1 MSETEVLP
9 EVKEII
15 GAMLFAAKAPLMVK
29 QMRSTFPRAAMNYG
43 GIVDDYAKIKDADI
57 KRALEEL
64 KADYEKAKVGLT
76 LVEVASG
83 YRLQNEKKTG
93 PWLRELLDKG
103 KPNRLSKPAL
113 ETLSIVAYRQP
124 CTRSEIEAVRG
135 VAVDAM
141 VRNLLE
147 MGLLKVTGRSD
158 VPGRPWLFGTTQLF
172 LEHFGLKS
180 LDELPNR
187 EELRRQGEQ
196 IAMQLKGE
204 EEPAPEGKEQE
215 KKKDEKGNPEAE
227 SNEEASAEKA
237 EDDQEEN
244 VEKDGATTDAE
255 EEQESEEAV
264 ENADEEE
271 DDEEEEEEFDDDDDD
286 EDEDD

>member
-9 EVKEII
+9 EVKEIV
-15 GAMLFAAKAPLMVK
+15 GAMLFAAKQPLTVK
-29 QMRSTFPRAAMNYG
+29 QMRATFPRAAMNYG
-43 GIVDDYAKIKDADI
+43 GIVEDYAKVKDADI

-64 KADYEKAKVGLT
+64 GKDYEKAKVGLSV
-76 LVEVASG
+76 VEVATG

-147 MGLLKVTGRSD
+147 MGLVKVTGRSEL
-158 VPGRPWLFGTTQLF
+158 PGRPWLFGTTQMF
-172 LEHFGLKS
+172 LEHFGLKQ
-180 LDELPNR
+180 LDELPNMD
-187 EELRRQGEQ
+187 ELRRQGEQ
-196 IAMQLKGE
+196 ISMKLQEQQELKDAADKQDESDGEEPAEKKGDKNEKAPEKEEQAAAEKGESTKAEAEPATKSDDSDAAPAAATDKSGE
-204 EEPAPEGKEQE
+204 EE
-215 KKKDEKGNPEAE
+215 
-227 SNEEASAEKA
+227 
-237 EDDQEEN
+237 
-244 VEKDGATTDAE
+244 
-255 EEQESEEAV
+255 
-264 ENADEEE
+264 
-271 DDEEEEEEFDDDDDD
+271 
-286 EDEDD
+286 

>member
-15 GAMLFAAKAPLMVK
+15 GAMLFAAKAPLTVK
-29 QMRSTFPRAAMNYG
+29 QMRATFPRAAMNYG
-43 GIVDDYAKIKDADI
+43 GIVEDYGKVKDKDI
-57 KRALEEL
+57 KAALEEL
-64 KADYEKAKVGLT
+64 EKDYAKAKLGLAV
-76 LVEVASG
+76 VEVAAG
-83 YRLQNEKKTG
+83 FRLQNEKKTG
-93 PWLRELLDKG
+93 PWLRELLEKG

-147 MGLLKVTGRSD
+147 MGLLKVSGRSD
-158 VPGRPWLFGTTQLF
+158 LPGRPWLFGTTQLF

-187 EELRRQGEQ
+187 DELRRQGEQ
-196 IAMQLKGE
+196 LSMHL
-204 EEPAPEGKEQE
+204 
-215 KKKDEKGNPEAE
+215 
-227 SNEEASAEKA
+227 AEK
-237 EDDQEEN
+237 E
-244 VEKDGATTDAE
+244 GG
-255 EEQESEEAV
+255 EQKELTLEA
-264 ENADEEE
+264 
-271 DDEEEEEEFDDDDDD
+271 EEEEEDKQDQTDDKGGDLSPEDTAGEEVEDEITEDEDEDEDEFDDDD
-286 EDEDD
+286 EEE